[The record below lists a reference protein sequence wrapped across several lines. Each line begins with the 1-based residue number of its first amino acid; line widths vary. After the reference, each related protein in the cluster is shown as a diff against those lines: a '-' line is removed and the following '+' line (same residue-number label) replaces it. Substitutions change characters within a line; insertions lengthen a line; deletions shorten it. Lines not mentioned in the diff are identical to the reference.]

1 MNEPHL
7 IRNDS
12 PHQVS
17 LAEGTNLAVGKKAE
31 ALVPLEQA
39 VTVETD
45 APVIEHSVSDVM
57 VAVPETALEAPAFEQ
72 PTFEREVK
80 EVLALAPEAFADKTN
95 DAVTFVPE
103 SMPVQPKAVFVPA
116 APMQASPPQA
126 SVTGRLEPSY
136 RAPPPA
142 AVVAQKMLP
151 MDFPA
156 RVINLKIESDK
167 VRSKL
172 EALQASIR
180 N

>member
-1 MNEPHL
+1 MNEPQL

-17 LAEGTNLAVGKKAE
+17 FAEGTNLATGKKAE
-31 ALVPLEQA
+31 VLGALEQ
-39 VTVETD
+39 TGTLETD
-45 APVIEHSVSDVM
+45 APVIEHSVSDVLL
-57 VAVPETALEAPAFEQ
+57 VAVPEAALEAPAPEQ
-72 PTFEREVK
+72 PTFQREVK
-80 EVLALAPEAFADKTN
+80 EAHARVPNSLPEPA
-95 DAVTFVPE
+95 
-103 SMPVQPKAVFVPA
+103 KAVFVPA
-116 APMQASPPQA
+116 PAVVASPAPA
-126 SVTGRLEPSY
+126 PATARVEPSY
-136 RAPPPA
+136 LAAAP
-142 AVVAQKMLP
+142 VVASQNMLP

>member
-17 LAEGTNLAVGKKAE
+17 MAEGTNQAFGKKAE
-31 ALVPLEQA
+31 ALAPLEQT

-45 APVIEHSVSDVM
+45 APVIEHSLSDVM
-57 VAVPETALEAPAFEQ
+57 VAVPETALEASAVEQ

-80 EVLALAPEAFADKTN
+80 EAHARVPKSLPE
-95 DAVTFVPE
+95 P
-103 SMPVQPKAVFVPA
+103 PKAVFVPA
-116 APMQASPPQA
+116 PAVVASPAPA
-126 SVTGRLEPSY
+126 PATARVEPSY
-136 RAPPPA
+136 LAAAP
-142 AVVAQKMLP
+142 VVDPQNMLP

>member
-17 LAEGTNLAVGKKAE
+17 MAEGSNQAFGKKAE
-31 ALVPLEQA
+31 ALVPLEQTA
-39 VTVETD
+39 TLETD
-45 APVIEHSVSDVM
+45 APVIEHSVSDVLL
-57 VAVPETALEAPAFEQ
+57 VAVPESL
-72 PTFEREVK
+72 
-80 EVLALAPEAFADKTN
+80 PE
-95 DAVTFVPE
+95 P
-103 SMPVQPKAVFVPA
+103 PKAVFVPA
-116 APMQASPPQA
+116 PAVVASPAPA
-126 SVTGRLEPSY
+126 PATARVEPSY
-136 RAPPPA
+136 LAAAPL
-142 AVVAQKMLP
+142 VAPQNMLS

>member
-17 LAEGTNLAVGKKAE
+17 LAEGANLAFGKKAE

-39 VTVETD
+39 VAIGTD
-45 APVIEHSVSDVM
+45 TPMIDHSVSDVFL
-57 VAVPETALEAPAFEQ
+57 VAVPEAALEAPAPEQ
-72 PTFEREVK
+72 PTFQREVK
-80 EVLALAPEAFADKTN
+80 EAHAL
-95 DAVTFVPE
+95 VPE
-103 SMPVQPKAVFVPA
+103 SLPEPAKAVFVPTPA
-116 APMQASPPQA
+116 VVASLAPAR
-126 SVTGRLEPSY
+126 VEPSY
-136 RAPPPA
+136 LATAP
-142 AVVAQKMLP
+142 VVAPQKMLP